1 MTGSSAPAILGR
13 KATHNYLILH
23 FLATFELHI

>member
-1 MTGSSAPAILGR
+1 LGR